1 MSQTLVL
8 TDSHL
13 FHSLVSGLRGF
24 DAVEEHNAWFVDMYC
39 SNVTK
44 RDTVFWLGD
53 LTVGSGKATEA
64 ALTLVE
70 ALPGRKVFIAGNHDY
85 DVNPH
90 GGKALSRIDRWS
102 RAFDFIGSQHTE
114 RIDGRYVDFSHFP
127 RNPSIH
133 DFAHDGS
140 GDRFAPYR
148 IPDTGR
154 WLVHGHSHYSGKY
167 SGERQLHAGLDA
179 WGRTVTKDEI
189 RAFIADA
196 EAGRVSI
203 DPQPNNNESVV
214 RSLRTA

>member
-24 DAVEEHNAWFVDMYC
+24 ETVEEHNAWFVDMYC

-53 LTVGSGKATEA
+53 LTVGSGRATES
-64 ALTLVE
+64 ALSLVQT
-70 ALPGRKVFIAGNHDY
+70 LPGRKVFIAGNHDY

-90 GGKALSRIDRWS
+90 GGKGLSRIKRWS
-102 RAFDFIGSQHTE
+102 QAFDFVASQYTE
-114 RIDGRYVDFSHFP
+114 RVGGRFVNFSHFQYRP
-127 RNPSIH
+127 NEYDLDRET
-133 DFAHDGS
+133 GE
-140 GDRFAPYR
+140 DRFAPYR

-154 WLVHGHSHYSGKY
+154 WLVHGHSHWSGKY

-179 WGRTVTKDEI
+179 WGRPVTKDEI
-189 RAFIADA
+189 HAFIEDA
-196 EAGRVSI
+196 EAGRIAI
-203 DPQPNNNESVV
+203 DPQPNGNISVV
-214 RSLRTA
+214 RSLH